1 MRPVL
6 PTPHGAGE
14 NDENR
19 LPKWRGGR
27 KGMNPALHTSL
38 IETLSLTL
46 VITSV
51 AAVEMRHLRFS
62 IAAYLCQAL
71 LIVGLLLSFATVNH
85 ALYWWAATALVT
97 KAILTP
103 WVLFRSIRG
112 VDDRELRPVIGFVPS
127 AVIAALLMLGFFH
140 LTHSRTNFLAP
151 TAMGQLEV
159 FRMNLAVASTV
170 FALGLY
176 AVLTRRDAIK
186 TVIGLCLLENGVHLS
201 LVSLAPGLPETAL
214 FGVATEVVVTV
225 FLLVYVIGGVRQE
238 FGSTDTFRLHELRW

>member
-1 MRPVL
+1 V
-6 PTPHGAGE
+6 
-14 NDENR
+14 
-19 LPKWRGGR
+19 
-27 KGMNPALHTSL
+27 NPEGLHTDL

-51 AAVEMRHLRFS
+51 AAVEMRRLKFS
-62 IAAYLCQAL
+62 IIAYLCQAL
-71 LIVGLLLSFATVNH
+71 LIVALLLSFASVNH

-103 WVLFRSIRG
+103 WFLFRAIRG
-112 VDDRELRPVIGFVPS
+112 VDDHELKPVIGFGPS
-127 AVIAALLMLGFFH
+127 VVIVAVLMITFFRLAHGKVAL
-140 LTHSRTNFLAP
+140 LAP
-151 TAMGQLEV
+151 TGLAQLEV
-159 FRMNLAVASTV
+159 FRTNLAVASTV

-201 LVSLAPGLPETAL
+201 LVSLAPGLSETAL

-225 FLLVYVIGGVRQE
+225 FLLLYVIGGVRQV
-238 FGSTDTFRLHELRW
+238 FGTTDTFRLRELRW

>member
-1 MRPVL
+1 
-6 PTPHGAGE
+6 
-14 NDENR
+14 
-19 LPKWRGGR
+19 
-27 KGMNPALHTSL
+27 MNPGALHTGL

-51 AAVEMRHLRFS
+51 AAVEMRRLKFS
-62 IAAYLCQAL
+62 IVAYVCQAL
-71 LIVGLLLSFATVNH
+71 LIVGLLLSFAAVNR

-103 WVLFRSIRG
+103 WFLFRAIRD
-112 VDDRELRPVIGFVPS
+112 VDDRELKPVIGFGPS
-127 AVIAALLMLGFFH
+127 AVIAALLMLSFFH
-140 LTHSRTNFLAP
+140 LTHSRTTLLAP
-151 TAMGQLEV
+151 TAMGQLDV
-159 FRMNLAVASTV
+159 FRTNLAVASTV

-201 LVSLAPGLPETAL
+201 LVSLAPALPETAL

-225 FLLVYVIGGVRQE
+225 FLLLYVIGGVRQE